1 MATARGT
8 VRDLRRHNRSATL
21 RALLF
26 DGPLSRAE
34 VSRRT
39 GLSLA
44 TIGNVATELLADR
57 LIVEAG
63 QVDSDGGRPRVL
75 LRVDPGYGTLIGV
88 DVGAGTVTAELFDLG
103 MNRLAVAQRSASP
116 PAATPAVLVELVCAV
131 LDELLAA
138 AGAASAEVIGVGI
151 GVPGSVEQQPR
162 VLVHAQVIDWA
173 AVPFEELLRQ
183 AGVSLP
189 LYFDNGAKTQAQA
202 EMWFGAGRGARHAV
216 IALICSGVG
225 AAVVVDGAT
234 YQGATSS
241 AGEWGHTTIVYGGRP
256 CRCGARGCLEAY
268 IGAEA
273 ILERYRQAR
282 GGRPVPGDDQESQ
295 LAALLAAAPTLAT
308 AARVLDET
316 AGYLGAGVANLVNL
330 FNPERIVLGGWA
342 GAALG
347 AQLLPRIR
355 AQAQAYALAHPYR
368 QAAIELGVLGS
379 DAVAFSAATLP
390 LAALLAQGGDPRERR
405 RPHARRTAR
414 QPSAA

>member
-1 MATARGT
+1 
-8 VRDLRRHNRSATL
+8 
-21 RALLF
+21 
-26 DGPLSRAE
+26 
-34 VSRRT
+34 
-39 GLSLA
+39 
-44 TIGNVATELLADR
+44 
-57 LIVEAG
+57 
-63 QVDSDGGRPRVL
+63 
-75 LRVDPGYGTLIGV
+75 
-88 DVGAGTVTAELFDLG
+88 
-103 MNRLAVAQRSASP
+103 
-116 PAATPAVLVELVCAV
+116 
-131 LDELLAA
+131 
-138 AGAASAEVIGVGI
+138 
-151 GVPGSVEQQPR
+151 
-162 VLVHAQVIDWA
+162 
-173 AVPFEELLRQ
+173 
-183 AGVSLP
+183 
-189 LYFDNGAKTQAQA
+189 
-202 EMWFGAGRGARHAV
+202 MWFGAGRGARHAV

-268 IGAEA
+268 VGAEA
-273 ILERYRQAR
+273 ILARYRQAR

-295 LAALLAAAPTLAT
+295 LAALLAAAPTSAA